1 MIRRVQK
8 RFFRIAMLA
17 LTAAMLL
24 VTAAANLANWINVRA
39 ELGETL
45 DAVCM
50 EDGRPGMNAKPGMDN
65 RSRRMKGMLDEARYF
80 TVRITKD
87 GEFMELV
94 GPPRETELSDA
105 DMSGLSGR
113 AIASGKDT
121 GFAGEYLYRVQ
132 PDRDG
137 GQRITFLNCETRL
150 GGVRRLLLFS
160 VGACVLGVAAAW
172 VFVSWASR
180 RAIEPLE
187 DNMRRQKR
195 FITDASHELKT
206 PLTVI
211 SANMDVLELDLPDN
225 PWVQSTQKQVG
236 QLRRLV
242 EGMVTLTRA
251 EEADAPLQFETVELA
266 PLLEQSAEPFVP
278 MAQARGQRFE
288 TSAPEGLTLECDG
301 EELARVLSILCDN
314 AVKYAPEGDT
324 IRLTAQAEG
333 RWVRIGTE
341 NGLTEP
347 LTAEQCARLF
357 DRFYRADPS
366 RSKDERGGFGIG
378 LATAAAIA
386 EKHGGA
392 AEASLAPEGRLRIG
406 LRFPRRRERRNEV

>member
-1 MIRRVQK
+1 MIQRVRK

-24 VTAAANLANWINVRA
+24 VTAAANLANWVNVRT

-45 DAVCM
+45 DAVSV
-50 EDGRPGMNAKPGMDN
+50 EGGRPAMGERAGMDN
-65 RSRRMKGMLDEARYF
+65 RARRMKGMLDEARYF
-80 TVRITKD
+80 TVRLSGN

-94 GPPRETELSDA
+94 GPSRETELSDA
-105 DMSGLSGR
+105 DISALSARALAAGR
-113 AIASGKDT
+113 DS
-121 GFAGEYLYRVQ
+121 GFAGDYLYRVL

-137 GQRITFLNCETRL
+137 GQRIVFLNCETRL

-160 VGACVLGVAAAW
+160 VGACVLGAAAAW
-172 VFVSWASR
+172 IFVSWASK
-180 RAIEPLE
+180 RAIKPLE

-211 SANMDVLELDLPDN
+211 SANMDVLEMDVPDN
-225 PWVQSTQKQVG
+225 PWVESTQKQVERM
-236 QLRRLV
+236 RRLV

-251 EEADAPLQFETVELA
+251 EEADAPLHVETVELA
-266 PLLEQSAEPFVP
+266 PLLEESAGPFLP
-278 MAQARGQRFE
+278 MAEARGQRFE
-288 TSAPEGLTLECDG
+288 TSAPAGLTLECDG

-324 IRLTAQAEG
+324 ISLTAAPEG
-333 RWVRIGTE
+333 RWVRVGTE
-341 NGLTEP
+341 NGLSEP
-347 LTAEQCARLF
+347 LTAEQCSHLF

-366 RSKDERGGFGIG
+366 RSKDGRGGFGIG

-386 EKHGGA
+386 EKHGGT
-392 AEASLAPEGRLRIG
+392 AEAALTPEGRLRIG
-406 LRFPRRRERRNEV
+406 LRFPRRREKGERP